1 VIKATFTKI
10 ANSDRLT
17 RPKLRERLS
26 WKYGP
31 EIGDA
36 MVTYL
41 SKFFNDFITEQKLE
55 NYCKAIENFV
65 N

>member
-1 VIKATFTKI
+1 MLKLTFTKI

-26 WKYGP
+26 SKYGQ

-36 MVTYL
+36 MVAYL
-41 SKFFNDFITEQKLE
+41 SKFFNDFITE
-55 NYCKAIENFV
+55 
-65 N
+65 